1 MEDLDAKRLK
11 DSLME
16 YEGRLEEMRQA
27 AQKNLDTLDV
37 IQRYT
42 DKSAAGMQ
50 RLAEQSLEGVQR
62 VTAESAGGLRRILET
77 GTDNLNRLTEASGDD
92 LNRTARESAEK
103 IGQLSAAGEE
113 SMKRVA
119 QECLDALKACT
130 QSGAAQI
137 DEAYAR
143 AESASEAVKRVEEA
157 IEGQL
162 AQMREL
168 LKQSD
173 DFTHRENVKV
183 YRNVQAVV
191 QEETKKQTETLGEQT
206 EELVS
211 RSDDLRRLGRGV
223 KPLVAGA
230 LLLSAANLVLLILQ
244 IVGVF

>member
-62 VTAESAGGLRRILET
+62 VTAEGAGGLRRILET

-143 AESASEAVKRVEEA
+143 AESAAEAVKRVEEA

-191 QEETKKQTETLGEQT
+191 QEETKKQTETLGGQT
-206 EELVS
+206 EELVN

-244 IVGVF
+244 IIGVF